1 MNTYPAP
8 LARLIQELSKLPGIG
23 EKSAARLAFH
33 LLKGNLEDVASL
45 ADSIGKLREQIGLC
59 PQCFGF
65 SELVAQNGDPS
76 TRTPAMARVRTLGIP
91 PENRGVERDA
101 LGLPEGLHGPLCS
114 VCRNIQREQ
123 DKICVVEEPGDLIA
137 VEKSQEFKGLYH
149 VLHGTISPLDGIGP
163 DALKIQELLERL
175 RGGAVREVIVATN
188 PTMDGEAT
196 ALYLSKVIKPLG
208 IAVTRIARGL
218 PMGGDLEYTDVVTL
232 GKALEGRR
240 EI

>member
-1 MNTYPAP
+1 MTMYPAP

-33 LLKGNLEDVASL
+33 LLKGKKDDVFRLSE
-45 ADSIGKLREQIGLC
+45 SIGRLRQEIGLC
-59 PQCFGF
+59 QRCFGF
-65 SELVAQNGDPS
+65 SEVKAQDEDG
-76 TRTPAMARVRTLGIP
+76 
-91 PENRGVERDA
+91 A
-101 LGLPEGLHGPLCS
+101 LCDI
-114 VCRNIQREQ
+114 CRKFDREV
-123 DKICVVEEPGDLIA
+123 DKICVVEEPADMIA
-137 VEKSQEFKGLYH
+137 VEKSQEFRGLYH

-163 DALKIQELLERL
+163 DALRIKELLERL
-175 RGGAVREVIVATN
+175 RDAAVKEVIVATN

-208 IAVTRIARGL
+208 VSVTRIARGL
-218 PMGGDLEYTDVVTL
+218 PMGGDLEYTDAVTL

>member
-1 MNTYPAP
+1 MSTYPAP

-33 LLKGNLEDVASL
+33 LLKGSLEDVASL
-45 ADSIGKLREQIGLC
+45 ADSIAKLREQIGLC
-59 PQCFGF
+59 QQCFGF
-65 SELVAQNGDPS
+65 SELVTQNG
-76 TRTPAMARVRTLGIP
+76 A
-91 PENRGVERDA
+91 
-101 LGLPEGLHGPLCS
+101 GPLCS
-114 VCRNIQREQ
+114 VCRNLQREQ

-163 DALKIQELLERL
+163 DALRIKELLDRL
-175 RGGAVREVIVATN
+175 RHGSVREVIVATN

-208 IAVTRIARGL
+208 VAVTRIARGM
-218 PMGGDLEYTDVVTL
+218 PMGGDLEYIDAVTL

>member
-1 MNTYPAP
+1 MNAYPAP
-8 LARLIQELSKLPGIG
+8 LARVIQELSKLPGIG
-23 EKSAARLAFH
+23 EKTAARLAFH
-33 LLKGNLEDVASL
+33 MLKAKKEDVFSL
-45 ADSIGKLREQIGLC
+45 AESIGKLRREVGLC
-59 PQCFGF
+59 RNCFGF
-65 SELVAQNGDPS
+65 SEVNPLNGE
-76 TRTPAMARVRTLGIP
+76 TALCGICVNM
-91 PENRGVERDA
+91 E
-101 LGLPEGLHGPLCS
+101 
-114 VCRNIQREQ
+114 REQ
-123 DKICVVEEPGDLIA
+123 DKICVVEDPADLIA
-137 VEKSQEFKGLYH
+137 VEKSQEFKGRYH

-163 DALKIQELLERL
+163 DALRIKELLERL
-175 RGGAVREVIVATN
+175 KAGAVREVIVATN

>member
-1 MNTYPAP
+1 MTYPAP

-59 PQCFGF
+59 RQCFGF
-65 SELVAQNGDPS
+65 SETAGQNG
-76 TRTPAMARVRTLGIP
+76 
-91 PENRGVERDA
+91 E
-101 LGLPEGLHGPLCS
+101 GPLCS
-114 VCRNIQREQ
+114 VCRDVRREQ

-149 VLHGTISPLDGIGP
+149 VLHGTISPLDGVGP
-163 DALKIQELLERL
+163 DALKIKELLERL
-175 RGGAVREVIVATN
+175 RRGAVREVIVATN
-188 PTMDGEAT
+188 PTVDGEAT
-196 ALYLSKVIKPLG
+196 ALYLSKVIKPMG
-208 IAVTRIARGL
+208 ITVTRIARGL